1 MAKTASQLQD
11 LYQDH
16 AKMSASFFCHKKSMV
31 IQNIGFFLPIIHVVL
46 HIILKLN
53 SQSTVFSG
61 LFLVSIY
68 LKGYLSSPSNTFFT
82 FDWQLGFFLIW
93 PSEKLSPLI
102 C

>member
-1 MAKTASQLQD
+1 
-11 LYQDH
+11 
-16 AKMSASFFCHKKSMV
+16 MV

-82 FDWQLGFFLIW
+82 FDWQLGFFNLAIRETVT
-93 PSEKLSPLI
+93 PHLLDGF
-102 C
+102 